1 MLHEKTGKMASS
13 IKVLALLTGKVQP
26 LSSTSEPSAI
36 HKQALSGRGQITET
50 GLLGDEQGD
59 RKFHGGPEK
68 ALHHYA
74 RDHYVFWREELT
86 PAPSVLD
93 APGAFGE
100 NISTLGMTEA
110 DVCIGDIYTLG
121 SALIQV
127 SQARQPCYKL
137 NVRFGRREMART
149 VQRTGRTGW
158 YYRVLR
164 MGIAEAG
171 DELVLEQRPHPD
183 WSLARLLYV
192 FYIDTLNIDALREI
206 AALEALAPNWRKL
219 ARRRL
224 ENGSVE
230 SWALRLGEASRVP

>member
-1 MLHEKTGKMASS
+1 MVAA
-13 IKVLALLTGKVQP
+13 IKVLALLAGKTQP
-26 LSSTSEPSAI
+26 LGDTGEPSAI
-36 HKQALSGRGQITET
+36 HKQPLSGRGQITET

-74 RDHYVFWREELT
+74 REHYAFWREELT
-86 PAPSVLD
+86 PAPAALD

-137 NVRFGRREMART
+137 NVRFGRKQMARD

-164 MGIAEAG
+164 MGIAGAG
-171 DELVLEQRPHPD
+171 DELVLEERLHPD
-183 WSLARLLYV
+183 WSLARLLNV
-192 FYIDTLNIDALREI
+192 FYVDTLNMDSLREI
-206 AALEALAPNWRKL
+206 AALESLAPNWRKL

-230 SWALRLGEASRVP
+230 NWALRLGEASRAP

>member
-1 MLHEKTGKMASS
+1 MVVA
-13 IKVLALLTGKVQP
+13 IKVLALLAGKTQP
-26 LSSTSEPSAI
+26 LGDTGEPSAI

-59 RKFHGGPEK
+59 RKLHGGTEK

-74 RDHYVFWREELT
+74 RDHYAFWREELM

-110 DVCIGDIYTLG
+110 DVCIGDVYALG
-121 SALIQV
+121 SALLQV

-137 NVRFGRREMART
+137 NVRFGWRQMART

-171 DELVLEQRPHPD
+171 DELVLEERPHPD
-183 WSLARLLYV
+183 WSLARMLHV
-192 FYIDTLNIDALREI
+192 FYVDTLNMDSLREI

-230 SWALRLGEASRVP
+230 SWALRLGEASGVK